1 MMQLQ
6 SALLQRKGAFMS
18 FLSDMALEQTEIDVV
33 YRALTLWCQEIGA
46 PIDSA
51 DGRDVATVLL
61 ALYKTG
67 HTSETALL
75 AAMRRINPE
84 APIPASP

>member
-1 MMQLQ
+1 MRQLQ
-6 SALLQRKGAFMS
+6 FALLQKKGAFMS

-33 YRALTLWCQEIGA
+33 YRAIELWCKEIGA
-46 PIDSA
+46 DIDSP

-61 ALYKTG
+61 GLYKTG
-67 HTSETALL
+67 HKSEAAVL

-84 APIPASP
+84 ES